1 MKKSKVLFAVCLML
15 MTSTVFAQSE
25 DAWKG
30 VRVAYNIFDTNVE
43 GSDAVMALSAGYVHS
58 FAVSQN
64 IPLFVEAG
72 ANLFWVNGDVADGN
86 KLQMWAV
93 ELPVNFGY
101 KWNINDDWSIF
112 PYAGATFRGYFSG
125 KLKAGGE
132 SFNVFDDDEVNEAW
146 KRFTAGAHVG
156 VTANYKNY
164 NLGVKYGFDLNK
176 LTNEKKASAITISL
190 GYNF

>member
-1 MKKSKVLFAVCLML
+1 MKKIKVLFAVCLML

-30 VRVAYNIFDTNVE
+30 VRVSYNSFDVDVDGT
-43 GSDAVMALSAGYVHS
+43 DPVMGLSAGYVHS
-58 FAVSQN
+58 FAITNN

-72 ANLFWVNGDVADGN
+72 ANLFWVNGDIVDGT

-112 PYAGATFRGYFSG
+112 PYAGATFRGFISG
-125 KLKAGGE
+125 KLGDA
-132 SFNVFDDDEVNEAW
+132 NVYDEDEIAKKW
-146 KRFTAGAHVG
+146 KRFTAGLHIGTTV
-156 VTANYKNY
+156 NYKQF
-164 NLGVKYGFDLNK
+164 NLGAKYGFDLNEIAEESK
-176 LTNEKKASAITISL
+176 VKTWTISL

>member
-1 MKKSKVLFAVCLML
+1 MKKIKVLFAVCLML

-30 VRVAYNIFDTNVE
+30 VRVAYNNFDTDTD
-43 GSDAVMALSAGYVHS
+43 GADAVMALSAGYVHS

-64 IPLFVEAG
+64 IPLFLEVG
-72 ANLFWVNGDVADGN
+72 GNILWVNGDVMKIDGVDI
-86 KLQMWAV
+86 KLKMFAV

-112 PYAGATFRGYFSG
+112 PYVGATFRGYISG
-125 KLKAGGE
+125 KLGDQK
-132 SFNVFDDDEVNEAW
+132 VFDDAEGFEKW

-164 NLGVKYGFDLNK
+164 NLGVKYGMDLNEITDNSK
-176 LTNEKKASAITISL
+176 VKTWTISL

>member
-1 MKKSKVLFAVCLML
+1 MKKIKVLFAVCLML

-30 VRVAYNIFDTNVE
+30 VRVAYNNFDPDTKRA
-43 GSDAVMALSAGYVHS
+43 DAVMALSAGYVHS

-64 IPLFVEAG
+64 IPLFLEVG
-72 ANLFWVNGDVADGN
+72 GNILWVNGDVMKIEGEDL
-86 KLQMWAV
+86 KLKMFAV

-112 PYAGATFRGYFSG
+112 PYAGATFRGYISG
-125 KLKAGGE
+125 KLGNQK
-132 SFNVFDDDEVNEAW
+132 VFDDAENFKKW

-164 NLGVKYGFDLNK
+164 NLGVKYGMDLNEITEDSK
-176 LTNEKKASAITISL
+176 VKTWTISL